1 MTQAAIE
8 THEMR
13 SKLEDTRRQYLD
25 HAHQMQNL
33 ADQLGEAVKIKYT
46 GFMALMK
53 QTETGWECLRIVD
66 TRNLPDEIED
76 EWDVSLPIP
85 EPESM
90 PEFQGW

>member
-8 THEMR
+8 ALTMR

-25 HAHQMQNL
+25 HAEKMQKL
-33 ADQLGEAVKIKYT
+33 ADQLGEAVEIKYT

-53 QTETGWECLRIVD
+53 KTGTGWECLRIVD

-90 PEFQGW
+90 PEFVGW